1 MKAEYTEVGLDKL
14 SPFDGN
20 TRIHTEIQIAE
31 LRRSLKQ
38 FGQFRNIVIDEENT
52 ILAGHGIV
60 TAMFAEGWKKAKAYR
75 ISGLSR
81 KDKAKLL
88 LADNKTQDMGR
99 EDFDAVEQLIKE
111 IGDFDIPGYDE
122 STLKALI
129 LESEQVMAD
138 TTEYINSEYEQTF
151 ARDRNMDEAQG
162 EDGESFMEMGDDTE
176 DPELETFG
184 AEPDQ
189 IEAHKPHTRVRIQ
202 YNKKLICPHCHGEV
216 WV

>member
-1 MKAEYTEVGLDKL
+1 MKAEYTEVELKKL
-14 SPFDGN
+14 SPFEGN
-20 TRIHTEIQIAE
+20 TRIHTEMQIKE

-38 FGQFRNIVIDEENT
+38 FGQFRNIVIDESNV

-60 TAMFAEGWKKAKAYR
+60 TAMLADGWESAKAYR
-75 ISGLSR
+75 ISGLSQ

-129 LESEQVMAD
+129 LDSEQVLEE
-138 TTEYINSEYEQTF
+138 TTEYINSEYEETF
-151 ARDRNMDEAQG
+151 ARDRDMQEAQG
-162 EDGESFMEMGDDTE
+162 EDGEGFMEMGDESDSQE
-176 DPELETFG
+176 VETFG
-184 AEPDQ
+184 AEPET
-189 IEAHKPHTRVRIQ
+189 IEGHKPHTRVRIQ
-202 YNKKLICPHCHGEV
+202 YNKKLVCPHCHGEV